1 MHATR
6 SNATDEERQALHRV
20 NQALRRLIEQSI
32 RLKAP
37 ADTLDSLAQQLEQAA
52 EQLDPHTSTRA
63 LEYYNPNYGDDI
75 NRIQPYS
82 PISGNYNPVAP
93 PLEYRTDGDKV
104 IADITFSEVYEGPPH
119 MVHGGIVSG
128 IYDQLLA
135 IACTCQDKAG
145 PTAYLNIK
153 YKQPTPLNKPLRFE
167 AQIARI
173 EGNKVYAEGHC
184 FAGEQ
189 LLSQAEALFIYMAV
203 PMNQDDLSSNNWN
216 KEKTTTPC

>member
-1 MHATR
+1 MHATH
-6 SNATDEERQALHRV
+6 SKATDEERQALHRV

-32 RLKAP
+32 RLNAP
-37 ADTLDSLAQQLEQAA
+37 AETLDSLAQQLEQTAKHL
-52 EQLDPHTSTRA
+52 EQHTSTRA
-63 LEYYNPNYGDDI
+63 LEYYNPRYGDDI

-82 PISGNYNPVAP
+82 PISGHYNPVAP
-93 PLEYRTDGDKV
+93 PLQYRAEGDKV

-153 YKQPTPLNKPLRFE
+153 YKQPTPLNKPLHFE

-173 EGNKVYAEGHC
+173 EGNKVYAEGRC
-184 FAGEQ
+184 FDGDL

-203 PMNQDDLSSNNWN
+203 PMNQDDLSSNRWGQE
-216 KEKTTTPC
+216 KEALT